1 MGPAARMMKV
11 VRAVARDAARSIERD
26 VPGATVPPP
35 ARAGR
40 NSDRAEYGIASVNLM
55 TRGRHV
61 AGRAV
66 APELRRATFAQ
77 HSGHRDT

>member
-1 MGPAARMMKV
+1 MMMVRAAART
-11 VRAVARDAARSIERD
+11 AARSIEREE
-26 VPGATVPPP
+26 PTATAPPP

-55 TRGRHV
+55 TRSRQI

-77 HSGHRDT
+77 HSGHRVT